1 MGGLFGGAP
10 APTVKAPI
18 KEVEEQRKSSAFDPD
33 EDEKRAAAARK
44 KIALKSANNRTNLR
58 TSSINSGGSTRQNIS
73 ISGEN

>member
-10 APTVKAPI
+10 APAVRAPI
-18 KEVEEQRKSSAFDPD
+18 KDVEEPRKSSAFDPD

-58 TSSINSGGSTRQNIS
+58 TSNITAGGSTRQSIS
-73 ISGEN
+73 ITGDN